1 MFKKR
6 RINHSRGTVNIHV
19 KSDGT
24 VVYENVIDL
33 TELDKKAE
41 EEEKGLKENLSDT
54 EKENAND
61 ELKNEESIL
70 EILKILNEE
79 ALREK
84 YPLMPEKRSF
94 SEPNT
99 EEVIAAAK
107 NLSFR
112 LYILDP
118 QHIHNLP
125 LYP

>member
-61 ELKNEESIL
+61 ELKNEGSIL
-70 EILKILNEE
+70 EQEIKKREKILKILNEE
-79 ALREK
+79 ALR
-84 YPLMPEKRSF
+84 
-94 SEPNT
+94 
-99 EEVIAAAK
+99 I
-107 NLSFR
+107 
-112 LYILDP
+112 
-118 QHIHNLP
+118 
-125 LYP
+125 